1 MTDKNSPKVARIFK
15 CIYCHYICRKL
26 SDYNKH
32 LITRKHITTYNQLT
46 NTDAM
51 AKTIAKYECTCGNSY
66 KHRQSLHNH
75 KKKCSIAQGTNTQ
88 NMVIDNTTENNKSS
102 GNDIDK
108 EMLVKMLLK
117 NQEVMEKMIEMIS
130 LIRNRSGM

>member
-1 MTDKNSPKVARIFK
+1 
-15 CIYCHYICRKL
+15 
-26 SDYNKH
+26 
-32 LITRKHITTYNQLT
+32 
-46 NTDAM
+46 
-51 AKTIAKYECTCGNSY
+51 
-66 KHRQSLHNH
+66 
-75 KKKCSIAQGTNTQ
+75 
-88 NMVIDNTTENNKSS
+88 MVIDNTTENNKSS